1 MNAIHPITTPPA
13 FPPFRQRLG
22 EIVPLVGFVPVA
34 GPPAIFIVGPWLLL
48 VLMLAGPFLLLVTLA
63 AIALCLAVLVS
74 FIGAILATPYL
85 LARRLHGRRAAHAS
99 SPLLDHRRER
109 PDPCTAVPG

>member
-1 MNAIHPITTPPA
+1 MNDTSPINPSSP

-34 GPPAIFIVGPWLLL
+34 GPPAIFILAPWLAL

-63 AIALCLAVLVS
+63 AIALCAAVFVAL
-74 FIGAILATPYL
+74 IGAILAAPYL
-85 LARRLHGRRAAHAS
+85 LARRLHRRRAAHESA
-99 SPLLDHRRER
+99 PLLVQRVWQTNL
-109 PDPCTAVPG
+109 P

>member
-1 MNAIHPITTPPA
+1 MNDTSPINPSSP

-34 GPPAIFIVGPWLLL
+34 GPPAIFILAPWLAL

-63 AIALCLAVLVS
+63 AIALCAAVFVPDRHNPR
-74 FIGAILATPYL
+74 GALS
-85 LARRLHGRRAAHAS
+85 ARTAPAQTRWAGRRCSCSARAS
-99 SPLLDHRRER
+99 SG
-109 PDPCTAVPG
+109 CG